1 MFGLGTSWNEIVSSL
16 NVGCDG
22 PIIRLVENDSPF
34 LFFSFGCTDRDD
46 WDEHN
51 FHIVSHRE
59 MWGLLTISRPHIFF
73 LQNRLY
79 TIAALWPAFLPH
91 PLKLPLQSHLLE
103 LSS

>member
-1 MFGLGTSWNEIVSSL
+1 MFGLGMSWNEIVSSL

-59 MWGLLTISRPHIFF
+59 TWGLLST
-73 LQNRLY
+73 Y
-79 TIAALWPAFLPH
+79 FLPPKSSVHRCH
-91 PLKLPLQSHLLE
+91 PLACLPTPPVE
-103 LSS
+103 ATPAKPPA